1 MEEPDAA
8 VILEKNPSYSRG
20 YRMYV
25 FSGGKDS
32 HKEKWDGARTSFQD
46 VVQHLKADDAE
57 HISHFP
63 DRLQMLAD
71 QSSQLYLNIPK
82 ASLQTRHR
90 PLYKTMMKVRG
101 PFEAL
106 RTRSQSRTA
115 YFR

>member
-25 FSGGKDS
+25 YSGGKDS

-82 ASLQTRHR
+82 ASLQTRNR
-90 PLYKTMMKVRG
+90 PLYKTMMKVG
-101 PFEAL
+101 SPYEASH
-106 RTRSQSRTA
+106 TRSRSRPA
-115 YFR
+115 CLR